1 MDWEYLS
8 PLDQILPRM
17 YFGEILCFPST
28 DTNLFPLLQQGL
40 SKVAASVPQLTS
52 FVVQDDARPGKLR
65 LERGRDS
72 IDNILVN
79 VDDPLETMPDY
90 ESLKRTSFPVF
101 PQSSLFYP
109 HIPNVPWAAPW
120 PVMRAEVTRVRGGF
134 VLVVLVHHC
143 VFDGVAL
150 SELLNLWASC
160 CAHNASARPPEI
172 GQSRLNRA
180 VLQGEELKQES
191 SPPADIL
198 KIVNKQ
204 SFLSQI
210 ISFIKR
216 AFNPILPKPLSPT
229 WPIALYRLPYDKL
242 QGLKHT
248 LNQFAPRLGVR
259 FLSTNDVVSAL
270 IWSCATMAMSTS
282 FERWNFMSCCSTG
295 VSVNIRSRIQPRLP
309 DDFIGCAI
317 GVAYIDMARKTLCTA
332 AEVASFESL
341 ARVAAAI
348 RHGVDGITNEKMR
361 EILNY
366 VDGQED
372 PTKLQWRP
380 KKLNEFYISSWA
392 NQRIYDADWGPH
404 IGKCEALRVAQIA
417 LAPMCVILPPRMGFE
432 STDGY
437 CGDIE
442 LVVSLEGLH
451 MDRFRRSKAMSTF
464 AEIIDC

>member
-28 DTNLFPLLQQGL
+28 DTNLFQLLQQGL
-40 SKVAASVPQLTS
+40 SKVAASVPHLTS
-52 FVVQDDARPGKLR
+52 FVVHDDARPGNLR

-72 IDNILVN
+72 IDNILVYGN
-79 VDDPLETMPDY
+79 DPLEKMPDY
-90 ESLKRTSFPVF
+90 ENLKRNSFPVF

-109 HIPNVPWAAPW
+109 NVPNVSWAAPW

-150 SELLNLWASC
+150 SELLNLWAIC
-160 CAHNASARPPEI
+160 CARHTSAQPPEI
-172 GQSRLNRA
+172 SQARLNRK
-180 VLQGEELKQES
+180 VLQGEGLKQQS
-191 SPPADIL
+191 SPPADIF

-204 SFLSQI
+204 SFLSQT
-210 ISFIKR
+210 ISLIR
-216 AFNPILPKPLSPT
+216 QAFNPILPKPLSPT
-229 WPIALYRLPYDKL
+229 WPITLYRLPHDKL
-242 QGLKHT
+242 QSLKQT
-248 LNQFAPRLGVR
+248 LNQFAPRFGVR

-282 FERWNFMSCCSTG
+282 FQRWNLMSYCSTG
-295 VSVNIRSRIQPRLP
+295 VSVNIRPRIQPRLP

-317 GVAYIDMARKTLCTA
+317 GVAYVDMARTKLCAA
-332 AEVASFESL
+332 AEMASFESL

-366 VDGQED
+366 VDGPED
-372 PTKLQWRP
+372 PRTLQWRP

-392 NQRIYDADWGPH
+392 NQCIYDADWGPH

-417 LAPMCVILPPRMGFE
+417 LAPMCVILPPRQGLE
-432 STDGY
+432 PKDGQS
-437 CGDIE
+437 GDIE
-442 LVVSLEGLH
+442 LVVSLESLH
-451 MDRFRRSKAMSTF
+451 MDRFRRSKAMSQF